1 MFRFAGFELDP
12 QRFELRGPHDEATKL
27 RPQNFA
33 MLMLFAANAGRVL
46 SKQQLMQ
53 AVWPDVHVS
62 DDSLFKCIRE
72 LRTALGDDRRQLIKL
87 VSGHGYMFDAEVT
100 REPAVGAVPAEAE
113 PAEPVAPAAAEAAL
127 AETRWSRF
135 VRRGPI
141 AFATVGA
148 IGAIV
153 GLAVAAPIYRPNFIF
168 TRPPPIIAVMPISG
182 ADGQAAVIA
191 ARVTDRLIDGMAG
204 IDNLRVVAPQSGALS
219 AKLPPAPA
227 AAPDFVLTAELRKD
241 EHAWAL
247 QARLTRSATHEVAWT
262 ASISVNV
269 NDVDEQLQQSRLVAG
284 LGHPLAVRINELLE
298 QGSRPAA
305 TRGKVAVEQAI
316 ASISQ
321 TSKERF
327 AAAQTMLQKEIAA
340 DPDNVDPAVALAALQ
355 MRGIQMV
362 WYSPDDAR
370 AAEAQAGATLERALR
385 TKPNSIAVLETYC
398 RFLSA
403 TNRFVESLVTCTKV
417 LSFDPW
423 NGAALYLVG
432 LGQLHLGR
440 FEDALATF
448 RQADRFDTPQVS
460 RWTWLLG
467 AGWANVMMGRGDDAS
482 PWLQRSIAITP
493 ASGRSHM
500 LMAAAYQQLGRIDEA
515 RAAVTEGLKLRPGT
529 TALNVAPPTKN
540 ASPVFV
546 EASER
551 VILLMIMAGLPES

>member
-1 MFRFAGFELDP
+1 MNSSSNRASWRDLVIHW
-12 QRFELRGPHDEATKL
+12 RCASTSCSNKARG
-27 RPQNFA
+27 RPQ
-33 MLMLFAANAGRVL
+33 
-46 SKQQLMQ
+46 
-53 AVWPDVHVS
+53 P
-62 DDSLFKCIRE
+62 
-72 LRTALGDDRRQLIKL
+72 
-87 VSGHGYMFDAEVT
+87 
-100 REPAVGAVPAEAE
+100 
-113 PAEPVAPAAAEAAL
+113 
-127 AETRWSRF
+127 
-135 VRRGPI
+135 
-141 AFATVGA
+141 
-148 IGAIV
+148 
-153 GLAVAAPIYRPNFIF
+153 
-168 TRPPPIIAVMPISG
+168 
-182 ADGQAAVIA
+182 
-191 ARVTDRLIDGMAG
+191 
-204 IDNLRVVAPQSGALS
+204 
-219 AKLPPAPA
+219 
-227 AAPDFVLTAELRKD
+227 
-241 EHAWAL
+241 
-247 QARLTRSATHEVAWT
+247 
-262 ASISVNV
+262 
-269 NDVDEQLQQSRLVAG
+269 
-284 LGHPLAVRINELLE
+284 
-298 QGSRPAA
+298 
-305 TRGKVAVEQAI
+305 RGKVAVEQAI

-467 AGWANVMMGRGDDAS
+467 AGWANVLMGRGDDAL

-500 LMAAAYQQLGRIDEA
+500 LMTAAYQQLG
-515 RAAVTEGLKLRPGT
+515 L
-529 TALNVAPPTKN
+529 PTRQGQ
-540 ASPVFV
+540 P
-546 EASER
+546 
-551 VILLMIMAGLPES
+551 